1 MGISVETLAAA
12 KKYTDKKVSA
22 SSGGGTIEI
31 TESSSSAYAKIY
43 TVKQDGVTVGVI
55 NIPKDMVVQSGTIV
69 ENPTGYAEGKYLEL
83 TLANSSGSKVY
94 ISVSDLVDVYTVQA
108 NATQI
113 QLSITNNQISAAIV
127 AGSVG
132 TTQLSTSV
140 NNTLNSIGVHIA
152 NTVSSETGAHGLRY
166 YNGALQ
172 YNNNGTWVT
181 LSIADLII

>member
-1 MGISVETLAAA
+1 MGLSIETLAAA
-12 KKYTDKKVSA
+12 KKYTDKMAS
-22 SSGGGTIEI
+22 SSGGGGNIEI
-31 TESSSSAYAKIY
+31 IEGSSSAYAKVY
-43 TVKQDGVTVGVI
+43 TIKQNGTTVGTI

-83 TLANSSGSKVY
+83 TLANSGNSKVY

-113 QLSITNNQISAAIV
+113 QLAISNNQISATIV

-132 TTQLSTSV
+132 TAQLSTSV
-140 NNTLNSIGVHIA
+140 NNTLNSVGVHIA
-152 NTVSSETGAHGLRY
+152 NTVSSESGAHGLRY
-166 YNGALQ
+166 YNGTLQ
-172 YNNNGTWVT
+172 YNNNGSWVT